1 MVSETSDFSVHNKFV
16 SSFIKTV
23 DSKERNKKR
32 ANVIIPKNIA
42 KNPLNVLAPEFY
54 I

>member
-1 MVSETSDFSVHNKFV
+1 MVSKTSDFTVHNQFV
-16 SSFIKTV
+16 SSFIETV
-23 DSKERNKKR
+23 DNKERIKKR